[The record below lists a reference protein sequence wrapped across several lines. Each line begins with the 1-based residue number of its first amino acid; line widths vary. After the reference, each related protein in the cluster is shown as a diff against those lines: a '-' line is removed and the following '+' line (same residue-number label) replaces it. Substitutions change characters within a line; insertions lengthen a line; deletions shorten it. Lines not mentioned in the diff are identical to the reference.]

1 MIYAFKYLLN
11 LHICIFTLQIYEL
24 YLYNN
29 TSKPY
34 NYAIL
39 TYKNLADGKVCLK
52 YLAEYLVISEKMSTF
67 AIDRCSRK
75 IPNIA
80 LSLYSY
86 IGSISINRA
95 YK

>member
-1 MIYAFKYLLN
+1 M
-11 LHICIFTLQIYEL
+11 FTLQIYEL

-29 TSKPY
+29 TSKLY

-39 TYKNLADGKVCLK
+39 TYKNIVVGKVCLK
-52 YLAEYLVISEKMSTF
+52 YLAEYLDISEKMSTF

-80 LSLYSY
+80 LSLH
-86 IGSISINRA
+86 II
-95 YK
+95 